1 MPTHLGTVRP
11 GSKIRFPFSTADS
24 AGGLVTMTN
33 LVVGDIK
40 IYKDGT
46 ATVRGST
53 GGYAVDTSIDAIT
66 AIHWIEIDL
75 SSDSTGDFYKA
86 GSRYDVYVAD
96 VTVDGQEVQFAAGT
110 FLIGYPG
117 AVLDTWI
124 EDASLSS
131 QTVFDLTAGPA
142 EDNALNGSI
151 CVIHDL
157 ASAVQFSY
165 GIVSDYDGTNKR
177 VTLAA
182 APTFTIANKDNI
194 SFFAPV
200 GLIAVNGAVITGTGG
215 TVDANVVQISGD
227 TTAADTM
234 ELFAEALDQTTG
246 QLDSGSLAAST
257 ITATSIAADAIT
269 AAKIADGAID
279 AATFAAGA
287 ITATAIAANAVT
299 AAKIDPDVTAEFWT
313 TALTESY
320 GTDGSALTGAQ
331 ILYGLYSGLFEFAIS
346 GTTKTNK
353 KLDGSTTA
361 FVQTLDSA
369 TDPTSTTRSS

>member
-1 MPTHLGTVRP
+1 
-11 GSKIRFPFSTADS
+11 
-24 AGGLVTMTN
+24 MTN
-33 LVVGDIK
+33 DVAADDIK
-40 IYKDGT
+40 IYKNGT
-46 ATVRGST
+46 ATSKT
-53 GGYAVDTSIDAIT
+53 GDTGLAIDNDVESIIGC
-66 AIHWIEIDL
+66 HWLSIDL
-75 SSDSTGDFYKA
+75 SASTTGEETFYQA
-86 GSRYDVYVAD
+86 GASYTVYLSP
-96 VTVDGQEVQFAAGT
+96 VTVDGQQIQTAIGSFD
-110 FLIGYPG
+110 IGYPE
-117 AVLDTWI
+117 AVINTTM
-124 EDASLSS
+124 ATRAS
-131 QTVFDLTAGPA
+131 QTSFTLTAGPG
-142 EDNALNGSI
+142 EDDALNGSI
-151 CVIHDL
+151 VIIHAA
-157 ASAVQFSY
+157 ASAVQLSY
-165 GIVSDYDGTNKR
+165 GIISDYTGSTKT

-182 APTFTIANKDNI
+182 APTYTTVAGDNV
-194 SFFAPV
+194 SVLAPT